1 MHKKGAAT
9 LIALSFSLAAGLGIG
24 AFLSGWGW
32 VDVRTTGADAVHIVM
47 PIPMG
52 LLPVACFFIPD
63 EARQKEGFQNF
74 LRHKDAAIRMM
85 DALRDCPN
93 ARLVKVESPDA
104 NVEITK
110 SGDRLL
116 IEVDAPDAHVRVR
129 VPLGPV
135 VRALKAFG
143 DAAPGSS
150 PSASY

>member
-32 VDVRTTGADAVHIVM
+32 VDVRTTGADAVHIAM
-47 PIPMG
+47 PVPME
-52 LLPVACFFIPD
+52 LLPVACWFVPD
-63 EARQKEGFQNF
+63 RAMQDKGFQEF

-93 ARLVKVESPDA
+93 ACLVKVESPDA

-116 IEVDAPDAHVRVR
+116 IEVNAPDAHVRVR
-129 VPLGPV
+129 MPLGPV
-135 VRALKAFG
+135 VRALKALG
-143 DAAPGSS
+143 DAPPTTA
-150 PSASY
+150 